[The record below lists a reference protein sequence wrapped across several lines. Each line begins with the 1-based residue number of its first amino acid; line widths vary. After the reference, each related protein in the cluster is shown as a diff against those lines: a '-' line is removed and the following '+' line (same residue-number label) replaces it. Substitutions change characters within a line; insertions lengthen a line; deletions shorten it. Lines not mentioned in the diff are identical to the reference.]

1 MTDSTSSRYFPRFI
15 SRRSLLQ
22 TAAAGWLAGVVGCRV
37 GPEYARPCVDMKSD
51 WTLSDNSHLQGEY
64 VDPHRW
70 WLQFQDPVLTQAI
83 EQMRRENLTLRE
95 AGCRIIE
102 SRARLKG
109 ARGNLFPQFQSLDGA
124 YAKSRLSQNTA
135 NFFTAPGIF
144 QPDLEPESWTT
155 GFNASWELDFWG
167 RYRRAIE
174 SADATLESTVA
185 DYHDVMVLLL
195 AEVAVNYVQMRTY
208 ERRYELARRNLE
220 VQRRTLELT
229 KQKKDAGLASAVD
242 VAQAESNFG
251 QTGSLLPSLEILRR
265 QASHRLCVLLGQP
278 PEDLATIW
286 GTTATIPRPL
296 ENVAVDIP
304 ANLIRRRPDVRR
316 AERQLAAQCARVGIA
331 TTEFYPHLSLNGN
344 IGVSSEKLSNLFES
358 GSFVGL
364 ISPQF
369 HWNILNYGR
378 IRANLEAEKAVF
390 CQLENAYRQAVLD
403 ALQEAEDAQ
412 VAFAYSF
419 DRAEWLSVAVR
430 GAELAVEKT
439 EVSYREGTV
448 DFARVYIL
456 QGELLRQQDQLAI
469 AESEIALGMIAIFKA
484 AGGGWDVRNEADGSV
499 IVTESDVPLAS
510 DVEEVEA
517 NEPVESIPEP
527 ENVVPTKEAMPP
539 VEPPAI
545 PEDITSAWAPS
556 MLR

>member
-1 MTDSTSSRYFPRFI
+1 MTDATPSSRFPRLA
-15 SRRSLLQ
+15 SRRSVLKSL
-22 TAAAGWLAGVVGCRV
+22 AAGWLAGVVGCRV
-37 GPEYARPCVDMKSD
+37 GPEYVQPCLSLKPD
-51 WTLSDNSHLQGEY
+51 WTLSENQHLQGEII
-64 VDPHRW
+64 DPHRW
-70 WLQFQDPVLTQAI
+70 WYQFQDPVLIEAV

-102 SRARLKG
+102 SRARLQG
-109 ARGNLFPQFQSLDGA
+109 ARGNLFPQLQSLDGA
-124 YAKSRLSQNTA
+124 YGKSRLSQNTA

-144 QPDLEPESWTT
+144 QPDLEPENWTA

-174 SADATLESTVA
+174 SADASLEATVA
-185 DYHDVMVLLL
+185 SYHEVMVLLL
-195 AEVAVNYVQMRTY
+195 SEVAVNYVQMRTY
-208 ERRYELARRNLE
+208 ERRYELAKRNLE
-220 VQRRTLELT
+220 AQRRTLELT
-229 KQKKDAGLASAVD
+229 KQKKEAGLASAVD
-242 VAQAESNFG
+242 VAQAETNYG
-251 QTGSLLPSLEILRR
+251 QTGSLLPTLEVLRR

-278 PEDLATIW
+278 PEDLAELW

-296 ENVAVDIP
+296 ENLAVDIP
-304 ANLIRRRPDVRR
+304 ADLIRRRPDVRR
-316 AERQLAAQCARVGIA
+316 AERQLAAQCAQVGIA
-331 TTEFYPHLSLNGN
+331 ETEFYPHLSLNGN

-358 GSFVGL
+358 GSFIGL

-369 HWNILNYGR
+369 HWNILQYGR

-390 CQLENAYRQAVLD
+390 CQLENAYRQTVLD

-419 DRAEWLSVAVR
+419 DRAEWLSIAVR
-430 GAELAVEKT
+430 GAELAVEKA

-484 AGGGWDVRNEADGSV
+484 AGGGWDTRRGSHSSV
-499 IVTESDVPLAS
+499 IVSDEVVKSS
-510 DVEEVEA
+510 DMVDS
-517 NEPVESIPEP
+517 EPTVESLPEP
-527 ENVVPTKEAMPP
+527 ENAAPVKEAMPP
-539 VEPPAI
+539 VEPPVI
-545 PEDITSAWAPS
+545 QDDLTSAWRPS